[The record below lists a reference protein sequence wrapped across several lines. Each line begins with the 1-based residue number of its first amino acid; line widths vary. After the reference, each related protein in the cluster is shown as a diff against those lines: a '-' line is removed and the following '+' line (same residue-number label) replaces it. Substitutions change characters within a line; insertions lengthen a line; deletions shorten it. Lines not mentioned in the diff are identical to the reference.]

1 MFAIIET
8 GGKQYRA
15 EKGAILHIEK
25 LPEAEGK
32 TVTFDRV
39 FLFSDGKETKV
50 GTPFVEGITVKGKVV
65 KHDRNEKIRVVK
77 FQPKK
82 RHKTVRGHRQHFT
95 EIEITGITAG
105 TKKKAA
111 PKKAEKEE
119 EVKKEA

>member
-15 EKGAILHIEK
+15 EKGATLRIEK
-25 LPEAEGK
+25 LSEEAGK
-32 TVTFDRV
+32 TITFERV

-50 GTPFVEGITVKGKVV
+50 GMPFVEGVTVKGKVI
-65 KHDRNEKIRVVK
+65 KHDRDEKVRVVK

-95 EIEITGITAG
+95 EVEITGITAG
-105 TKKKAA
+105 TKKKAS
-111 PKKAEKEE
+111 PKKTKE
-119 EVKKEA
+119 EVKEEA